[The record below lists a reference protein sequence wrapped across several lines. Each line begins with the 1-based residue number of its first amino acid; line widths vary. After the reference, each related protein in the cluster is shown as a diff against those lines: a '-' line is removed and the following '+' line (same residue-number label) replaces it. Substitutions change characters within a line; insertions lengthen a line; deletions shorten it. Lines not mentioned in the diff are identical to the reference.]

1 MKLKTIAYG
10 IYMAL
15 SILVS
20 ITVAIVPAIASVLVA
35 YEHLDRIVTS
45 FGGIFTAYE
54 QWVYDVFGWF
64 LPQIVFDKFWFI
76 LAFPTLMFVCYGL
89 FLAILAIMF
98 RLSQKVI
105 PKLEDG
111 FYALETD
118 KWLLYEYREV
128 YYLLFPYFAW
138 FFTVFFD
145 VKARHIWFG
154 AKLGSGTIVGNGRL
168 LTPDRIIVGKNS
180 LVGFGSI
187 LTGHMYEG
195 EGIYLKTVK
204 IGNNVTIGGYAIVFP
219 GAEVGDNVI
228 IAANSVV
235 PKDRKIPANTIW
247 VRGKA
252 VPRRVTKEEIKDEPV
267 LGGPVSLHKEELVGK
282 VNDLKNSKKEHEH
295 VHEHEN
301 GTKHS
306 HEHEHENE
314 NEE

>member
-1 MKLKTIAYG
+1 MKLKTILYG

-15 SILVS
+15 SILVC
-20 ITVAIVPAIASVLVA
+20 ITVAIVPSIAAVLVA
-35 YEHLDRIVTS
+35 YEHLDPIITS

-54 QWVYDVFGWF
+54 QWVLDVFGWF

-76 LAFPTLMFVCYGL
+76 LLFPTLIFMCYGI

-98 RLSQKVI
+98 RLSQMVI

-111 FYALETD
+111 FYPLETD
-118 KWLLYEYREV
+118 AWLLYEYREV

-138 FFTVFFD
+138 FFSVFFD
-145 VKARHIWFG
+145 VKGRHIWFG
-154 AKLGSGTIVGNGRL
+154 AKLGRGTIVGNGRIM
-168 LTPDRIIVGKNS
+168 TPDRIIVGNNS

-187 LTGHMYEG
+187 ITGHMYEG
-195 EGIYLKTVK
+195 EGIYLNTVK

-219 GAEVGDNVI
+219 GAEIGDNVI

-235 PKDRKIPANTIW
+235 PKDRKIPSNTIW

-252 VPRRVTKEEIKDEPV
+252 VPRKVRKEDIKDEPV
-267 LGGPVSLHKEELVGK
+267 LGGPISLHTEELVEK
-282 VNDLKNSKKEHEH
+282 ANDIRNSKKRHERTRKD
-295 VHEHEN
+295 EN
-301 GTKHS
+301 GTEQGS
-306 HEHEHENE
+306 EQE

>member
-15 SILVS
+15 SILFS
-20 ITVAIVPAIASVLVA
+20 ITVAIVPSIAAVLVA
-35 YEHLDRIVTS
+35 YEHMDRIITS
-45 FGGIFTAYE
+45 WGGIFTAYE
-54 QWVYDVFGWF
+54 QWVFDVFGWF

-76 LAFPTLMFVCYGL
+76 LLFPTLIFMCYGI

-98 RLSQKVI
+98 RLSQMVI
-105 PKLEDG
+105 PNLEDG
-111 FYALETD
+111 FYPLDTD
-118 KWLLYEYREV
+118 SWLIYEYREV

-138 FFTVFFD
+138 FFSVFFD
-145 VKARHIWFG
+145 VKGRHVWFG
-154 AKLGSGTIVGNGRL
+154 AKLGRGTIVGNGRL
-168 LTPDRIIVGKNS
+168 MTPDRIVVGNNS

-195 EGIYLKTVK
+195 EGIYLNTVK

-219 GAEVGDNVI
+219 GAEIGDNVI

-235 PKDRKIPANTIW
+235 PKDRKIPSNTIW

-252 VPRRVTKEEIKDEPV
+252 IPRKVREEDIKDEPV
-267 LGGPVSLHKEELVGK
+267 LGGPVSLHKQEMVEK
-282 VNDLKNSKKEHEH
+282 VNDVRNSGKRHE
-295 VHEHEN
+295 
-301 GTKHS
+301 

-314 NEE
+314 DEE